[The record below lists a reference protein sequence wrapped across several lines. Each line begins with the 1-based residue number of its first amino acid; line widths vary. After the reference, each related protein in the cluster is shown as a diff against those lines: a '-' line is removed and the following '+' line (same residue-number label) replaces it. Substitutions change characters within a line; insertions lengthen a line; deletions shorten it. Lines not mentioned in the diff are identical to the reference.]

1 MLFSI
6 KNVKKKTTFVVNKGE
21 EVNVYI
27 FILKKKATSME
38 RERYDYICLYYKVT
52 KEIHKRESFSFIY
65 LLLFITQVISPIY
78 RSYESVKIQ
87 IFVR

>member
-27 FILKKKATSME
+27 FILKKIYDGE
-38 RERYDYICLYYKVT
+38 RDDYICLYYKVT